1 MRPRRVWIDRYH
13 AADGTRR
20 KRGRS
25 LRGGGGEIPCN
36 GGKRSLELTVLEAGH
51 GLLDNL
57 AGLLID
63 GCTGYRGLGKPSSNR
78 RAKSRASS
86 LCNTNEIGSKR
97 SIGSCKISRHR
108 LGGANIRT
116 RSDQTLGVS
125 AELTYSQVG
134 GGRFQAS
141 GPSLACRNGEPCR
154 NIEHIEHV
162 SGTHGDAQLF
172 VSDRKL
178 FDFNLH
184 ETVERINHHPSV
196 RLLHLKKLRFLIIY

>member
-36 GGKRSLELTVLEAGH
+36 GGKRSLKWSVLEAGH
-51 GLLDNL
+51 GLLDKL
-57 AGLLID
+57 ARLLVD
-63 GCTGYRGLGKPSSNR
+63 GCTGYRGLGEPSSNR
-78 RAKSRASS
+78 RPKSRASS

-97 SIGSCKISRHR
+97 SIRSCEISRRR
-108 LGGANIRT
+108 LDGANIRR

-125 AELTYSQVG
+125 AELTHSQVG

-141 GPSLACRNGEPCR
+141 GQSLAC
-154 NIEHIEHV
+154 
-162 SGTHGDAQLF
+162 
-172 VSDRKL
+172 
-178 FDFNLH
+178 
-184 ETVERINHHPSV
+184 
-196 RLLHLKKLRFLIIY
+196 